1 MRCRGKRG
9 TDDQCHRKSGVIKR
23 KLEAQGTNPS
33 LSFSGMSFK
42 R

>member
-1 MRCRGKRG
+1 MTSAIG
-9 TDDQCHRKSGVIKR
+9 KSGVIKR